1 MCTTTTTTR
10 NNLRRNICWLFNVDV
25 FFPKI
30 TKVPSTFAYVLQGT
44 QALWFLACPK
54 KALENGKKLRVRERN
69 GGRRKPCYNCT
80 VHTYFVACK
89 KKYLKHFIKRKHLNV
104 ISSSR
109 SWLASCI
116 DIQSFARATTSR
128 WWRHTYFM
136 SQWKCNYLFEYTR
149 WEVVARANQS

>member
-1 MCTTTTTTR
+1 MCTTTTTR

-89 KKYLKHFIKRKHLNV
+89 KNIWSTLLSANIWMWFHHQGLGWLLVSTYRVLHERLRHVDDVTRILCHSENV
-104 ISSSR
+104 IIFLNIHDER
-109 SWLASCI
+109 
-116 DIQSFARATTSR
+116 
-128 WWRHTYFM
+128 
-136 SQWKCNYLFEYTR
+136 
-149 WEVVARANQS
+149 